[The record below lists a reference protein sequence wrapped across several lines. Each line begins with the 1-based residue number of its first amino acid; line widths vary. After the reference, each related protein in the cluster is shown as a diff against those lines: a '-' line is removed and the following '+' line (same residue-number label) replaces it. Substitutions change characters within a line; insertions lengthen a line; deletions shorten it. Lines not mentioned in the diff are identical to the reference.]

1 MYECQTHPGAGHV
14 GVGEPS
20 EGSDRLSSAEPSGSE
35 ECDRLRASPGA
46 LPAWDALEQDD
57 LVDVVIITGTGDAF
71 CGGMDLKTHVSS
83 YVGATPQMI
92 ADWVKLGLGGSTR
105 GKHRFS
111 KPIIAAVNGWALAG
125 GFELALSADIRIASD
140 RARFGSFE
148 ARRGFHHGDGGIARL
163 VNFCGVGIALEL
175 GLTAEP
181 IDAARACQINL
192 VSKVV
197 PHAKLMSAAES
208 VARTIL
214 RNDQAAVRS
223 MKQVA
228 LDMIGRTLDDQLYKE
243 AIAAYTLDGEQSDGA
258 GPAAKVLRQGGS
270 RPAWRECH
278 EPVSAGH
285 RHKWPVIE
293 TGYPAWRCRDG
304 APSAGSVAV
313 RHGRL
318 SGALRRRYRR
328 GRKYRLSTTSSSAGR
343 KAAIPRLPSIR
354 SAIWRRIRTSRRPA
368 SIRSTPSWCSASM
381 RTGRSSMT
389 ARGTSTSSQ

>member
-1 MYECQTHPGAGHV
+1 MSVLESHQK
-14 GVGEPS
+14 
-20 EGSDRLSSAEPSGSE
+20 DRIAYL
-35 ECDRLRASPGA
+35 RLNRPEAKNAIDFELHQA
-46 LPAWDALEQDD
+46 LCGAWDALEQDD
-57 LVDVVIITGTGDAF
+57 SVDVVIVTGTGDAF

-148 ARRGFHHGDGGIARL
+148 ARRGFHQGDGGIARL

-197 PHAKLMSAAES
+197 PHAELMSAAES

-228 LDMIGRTLDDQLYKE
+228 LDMTGRTLEDQLYKE
-243 AIAAYTLDGEQSDGA
+243 AIAAYTLMASNPTVPGL
-258 GPAAKVLRQGGS
+258 LRKFYDKADRG
-270 RPAWRECH
+270 
-278 EPVSAGH
+278 
-285 RHKWPVIE
+285 
-293 TGYPAWRCRDG
+293 
-304 APSAGSVAV
+304 
-313 RHGRL
+313 RHGVN
-318 SGALRRRYRR
+318 A
-328 GRKYRLSTTSSSAGR
+328 TS
-343 KAAIPRLPSIR
+343 L
-354 SAIWRRIRTSRRPA
+354 
-368 SIRSTPSWCSASM
+368 
-381 RTGRSSMT
+381 
-389 ARGTSTSSQ
+389 